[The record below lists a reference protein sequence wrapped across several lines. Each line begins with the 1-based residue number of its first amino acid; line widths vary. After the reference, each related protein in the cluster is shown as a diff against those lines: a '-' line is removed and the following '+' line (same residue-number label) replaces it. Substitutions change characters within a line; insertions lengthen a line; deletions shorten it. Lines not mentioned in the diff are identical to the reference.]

1 MPTKYSLWPRIDCLI
16 AAIFVFIFVCPAL
29 ARVLQESSVEVCG
42 AEFQFVTIPPGTFN
56 MGSHSGD
63 GDERPVHKVTINY
76 CFEISTTE
84 VTVRQFTAFVE
95 ATGYQTDAQR
105 RGGAMYCPCPD
116 QAGYARGKHW
126 QNPGFDQTETHPVVC
141 VSYNDAKAFCT
152 WFSKQSGR
160 ICRLPTEAEWEY
172 ACRAGT
178 VGDFSGDIKQM
189 AWFDRTA
196 REGTRPVAL
205 KKANPWGL
213 YDMHGNVWE
222 WCEDIYRWHYRDAP
236 ADGSAGTAPDIAGDP
251 ISGRDR
257 HVLRGGA
264 WCKPA
269 TSCTSSFRCAEHRT
283 FAGCGTGFRIVR
295 CHKPRAGQTGSMA
308 SSAPESRKPSTAD
321 SPKPPEITF
330 SVGDVKFNFVRI
342 DPGTFIMGSER
353 VYVDQYNWTYEFPA
367 HEVTIGYSYYMGTT
381 EVTLEQF
388 NLFVEDTGYVTHGE
402 KRGWAHIA
410 HDTGWHYGILS
421 DWRFPGFVQTENEP
435 VTHISLY
442 DAAAFCEWLSE
453 KTGYPV
459 RLPTEAEWEYACR
472 AGTTGHYAGN
482 LGEMAWC
489 RWNSETI
496 AKPHPVARKKAN
508 AWGLYDMHGNVWE
521 WILDVWHEDCNGAPT
536 DGSAWLESTPLE
548 SDCIARG
555 GSFGNPPWL
564 CRSYIRMRTVL
575 GCMVHY
581 NNGFRLA
588 ISPD

>member
-1 MPTKYSLWPRIDCLI
+1 MDRLI
-16 AAIFVFIFVCPAL
+16 AVIFVLIFVCPAFP
-29 ARVLQESSVEVCG
+29 RVLQESNVEIGGV
-42 AEFQFVTIPPGTFN
+42 EFRFVTIPPGTFT
-56 MGSHSGD
+56 MGSDSGD

-76 CFEISTTE
+76 RFEIGMTE

-105 RGGAMYCPCPD
+105 QGGAMYCPCPD
-116 QAGYARGKHW
+116 QAGYARGKNW

-141 VSYNDAKAFCT
+141 ISYTDAKAFCK
-152 WFSKQSGR
+152 WLSNQEGR
-160 ICRLPTEAEWEY
+160 IYRLPTEAEWEY
-172 ACRAGT
+172 ACRART
-178 VGDFSGDIKQM
+178 VGDFAGDIEQM

-196 REGTRPVAL
+196 REGTRPVAQ
-205 KKANPWGL
+205 KKSNPWGL

-222 WCEDIYRWHYRDAP
+222 WCEDIYRWHYKNAP
-236 ADGSAGTAPDIAGDP
+236 TDGSAGMAPDIAGDTV
-251 ISGRDR
+251 SRR
-257 HVLRGGA
+257 ARRVLRGGA

-269 TSCTSSFRCAEHRT
+269 TSCTSSFRCGEHRT

-295 CHKPRAGQTGSMA
+295 CNKPAVGKAVSNNSVAQESCK
-308 SSAPESRKPSTAD
+308 SSTLNGTEPLN
-321 SPKPPEITF
+321 ITLT
-330 SVGDVKFNFVRI
+330 VGDIQFDFVRI
-342 DPGTFIMGSER
+342 DPGTFVMGSKHN
-353 VYVDQYNWTYEFPA
+353 YVDQYNWTYELPA
-367 HEVTIGYSYYMGTT
+367 HEVTISYCYYLGTT

-388 NLFVEDTGYVTHGE
+388 NLFVEETSYITHGE

-421 DWRFPGFVQTENEP
+421 DWRFPGFVQTETEP
-435 VTHISLY
+435 VTHMSLY

-453 KTGYPV
+453 QTGYHV
-459 RLPTEAEWEYACR
+459 RLPSEAEWEYACR
-472 AGTTGHYAGN
+472 ARTTGDYAGN

-489 RWNSETI
+489 QWNSDTI
-496 AKPHPVARKKAN
+496 GKSHPVARKKPN

-521 WILDVWHEDCNGAPT
+521 WVLDVWHKGCDGAPT
-536 DGSAWLESTPLE
+536 DGSAWLESNHLE
-548 SDCIARG
+548 PDCITRG

-564 CRSYIRMRTVL
+564 CRSYIRMRTPI

>member
-1 MPTKYSLWPRIDCLI
+1 MDRLI
-16 AAIFVFIFVCPAL
+16 AVIFILIFVCPAF
-29 ARVLQESSVEVCG
+29 ARVLQETNVEVGG
-42 AEFQFVTIPPGTFN
+42 AAFRFVTIPPGTFT
-56 MGSHSGD
+56 MGSNSGD
-63 GDERPVHKVTINY
+63 GDEQPVHKVTINY
-76 CFEISTTE
+76 RFEIGTTE

-105 RGGAMYCPCPD
+105 QGGAMYCPSPD
-116 QAGYARGKHW
+116 RAGYARGKNW

-141 VSYNDAKAFCT
+141 ISYRDAKAFCE

-178 VGDFSGDIKQM
+178 VGRYAGDIEQM
-189 AWFDRTA
+189 AWFDRIGGQ
-196 REGTRPVAL
+196 GTRPVAL
-205 KKANPWGL
+205 KKANPRGL

-236 ADGSAGTAPDIAGDP
+236 ADGSAGTAPDIAGDTL
-251 ISGRDR
+251 SGRDR

-269 TSCTSSFRCAEHRT
+269 TSCTSSFRHAEHRT
-283 FAGCGTGFRIVR
+283 FAGCGTGFRIAR
-295 CHKPRAGQTGSMA
+295 CDKPLADKAGSNL
-308 SSAPESRKPSTAD
+308 SSALKSRKPATSNG
-321 SPKPPEITF
+321 SKPPKITLN
-330 SVGDVKFNFVRI
+330 VGDVKFDFVRI

-353 VYVDQYNWTYEFPA
+353 VYVDQYDWTYEFPA

-435 VTHISLY
+435 VTHINLY

-472 AGTTGHYAGN
+472 AGTTGQYAGH

-496 AKPHPVARKKAN
+496 AKPHPVARKKPN

-521 WILDVWHEDCNGAPT
+521 WVLDVWHEDCNGAPT
-536 DGSAWLESTPLE
+536 DGSAWLESTPFE
-548 SDCIARG
+548 SDCITRG

-588 ISPD
+588 ISPH